1 MITLAIC
8 DDHEMVRE
16 ALSVV
21 LGSFDDITVVGIA
34 DSPVALTEVV
44 SRCDPDVVL
53 VDVRLGDESG
63 VDAARRV
70 RELNPRTRVVMLTS
84 FAGDQVLVE
93 ASDAGAVGFLL
104 KSGRP
109 HEIAEAIREVAAGA
123 LLIDG
128 HEVDTARRRLAEL
141 RSNE

>member
-21 LGSFDDITVVGIA
+21 LGSFDDISVVGIA
-34 DSPVALTEVV
+34 DSTGALSELV

-53 VDVRLGDESG
+53 VDVRLGEESG

-70 RELNPRTRVVMLTS
+70 REMNPRTKVVMLTS

-109 HEIAEAIREVAAGA
+109 HEIAEALREVATGA
-123 LLIDG
+123 QLIDG
-128 HEVDTARRRLAEL
+128 GEVESARRRLREL
-141 RSNE
+141 GANE